1 METKDELITQLEEI
15 CDLIYDRDQAARKRE
30 ESDQEINR
38 LKHENESLNGGSW
51 YPTNNAQTTKQ
62 AIEAE
67 LQSKKVRRRVPC
79 IIVLAISGSICA
91 LFGSASAGVAIV
103 FFLIAIVALILL
115 ILVQKNGKNWS
126 DEQIEQLL
134 QAEKKDAENKA
145 LNEGKRTE
153 LRKKN
158 SERIAELSKQR
169 EEAQKTWAKAENSL
183 MQYPILSYKD
193 RNWTTAHGLL
203 EALQSH
209 RANDLQEAF
218 RILDEQQHR
227 EQMLRAQREA
237 NWAHQRM
244 QRQILKQMEENEAHR
259 QAEVEQA
266 RRDQLR
272 RDREQAEHN
281 REMERLQWKQIDELE
296 KKRKEDEF
304 YRNKL

>member
-1 METKDELITQLEEI
+1 METKDELIPQLEKI
-15 CDLIYDRDQAARKRE
+15 CDIIYDRDQAARKRD
-30 ESDQEINR
+30 ESDREINR
-38 LKHENESLNGGSW
+38 LKQENETLNGRSW
-51 YPTNNAQTTKQ
+51 YPTNNAQKTKQ
-62 AIEAE
+62 AIEEE
-67 LQSKKVRRRVPC
+67 LQSQKVRRRTPC
-79 IIVLAISGSICA
+79 IVVLAISGGLCA
-91 LFGSASAGVAIV
+91 LFVSASAGFGIV
-103 FFLIAIVALILL
+103 CFLIAIVALILL
-115 ILVQKNGKNWS
+115 ISVQKNGENWS
-126 DEQIEQLL
+126 NEQIGQLS

-169 EEAQKTWAKAENSL
+169 EEAQKTWVKAENAL
-183 MQYPILSYKD
+183 MQYSILSYKE

-203 EALQSH
+203 EALQSR
-209 RANDLQEAF
+209 RANNLQEAF
-218 RILDEQQHR
+218 HILDEQQHR

-237 NWAHQRM
+237 NWEHQRM
-244 QRQILKQMEENEAHR
+244 QRQMLKQMEENEAHR

-296 KKRKEDEF
+296 KQRKEDEF